1 MSDRNPYEQLGV
13 TEDASFEEIQDA
25 RTRLIEESAG
35 DSQLVTQVEMAYDA
49 VLMDR
54 LRMRQQGKI
63 KVPERIRF
71 PERTVP
77 ETPAAATPAPVSRT
91 PAWLQG
97 LLDTPTRSDILL
109 PAGIF
114 LGLSVLSLQ
123 YAPIALALGAGVSL
137 YFLNRKENRFGRA
150 ILLTLA
156 GLLLGLLAGGP
167 ISAALAPQLAVPL
180 APDTLAAW
188 VAFFVLWLTASFLK

>member
-35 DSQLVTQVEMAYDA
+35 DSQLTTKVEMAYDA

-71 PERTVP
+71 PERTIP
-77 ETPAAATPAPVSRT
+77 EAPATATPAPVSRT

-97 LLDTPTRSDILL
+97 LLDTPTRSEILL

-114 LGLSVLSLQ
+114 IGLSVLSLQ

-167 ISAALAPQLAVPL
+167 LSAALAPQLAVPL

-188 VAFFVLWLTASFLK
+188 VTFFVLWLTTSFLK

>member
-35 DSQLVTQVEMAYDA
+35 DSQLVTKVEMAYDA

-71 PERTVP
+71 PERSIP
-77 ETPAAATPAPVSRT
+77 EAPAATTPAPTSRT

-97 LLDTPTRSDILL
+97 LLDTPTRSEILI

-114 LGLSVLSLQ
+114 LGLSVLGLQ

-137 YFLNRKENRFGRA
+137 YFLNRKENRFGRSV
-150 ILLTLA
+150 LLTLA
-156 GLLLGLLAGGP
+156 SLLLGLLAGGP
-167 ISAALAPQLAVPL
+167 IAAWIVPQLAVPL
-180 APDTLAAW
+180 TPDTLAAW
-188 VAFFVLWLTASFLK
+188 VAFFVLWLTTSFLK